1 MKAIQVREPGGPEKM
16 EIVDV
21 PVPVPGPGQALVRIA
36 ASGVNFI
43 DIYFRSGLYKSDL
56 PITLGSEA
64 AGTVESIGPNVT
76 HVAPGD
82 RVAYAMVRGSYA
94 EYAAVPE
101 TSLVKIPDTIDF
113 DSAAAAMLQ
122 GMTAHY
128 LTNSTFPLNSGQ
140 SCLVHAAAGGAGRL
154 TAQMA
159 KIRGARVLGTVSTE
173 EKAVVATGAGVDHP
187 IIYTA
192 VDFEAE
198 VKRLTGGTGVDV
210 VYDSVGK
217 TTFDKSLAC
226 LRPRGMMVLFGQS
239 SGPVTAFEPQILN
252 SRGSIFL
259 TRPSLAHYLLS
270 REELLWRAGDV
281 FTAIERGELVLRI
294 DRVFPLAEAG
304 AAHRALE
311 SRATSGK
318 LILKTTSLASNS
330 RE

>member
-1 MKAIQVREPGGPEKM
+1 MKAVQVREPGGPEKM
-16 EIVDV
+16 ETVDV

-113 DSAAAAMLQ
+113 ESAAAAMLQ

-128 LTNSTFPLNSGQ
+128 LTNSTFPLNTGQ

-159 KIRGARVLGTVSTE
+159 KIRGARVIGTVSTE
-173 EKAVVATGAGVDHP
+173 EKAAVAAKAGVDHP
-187 IIYTA
+187 IVYTA

-198 VKRLTGGTGVDV
+198 VKRITGGTGVDV

-252 SRGSIFL
+252 TRGSIFL

-281 FTAIERGELVLRI
+281 FTAIERGELVLRV

-311 SRATSGK
+311 SRATTGK
-318 LILKTTSLASNS
+318 LILKTT
-330 RE
+330 